1 LLQDGRPVFPSFA
14 AGAFC
19 PALAGLFFLLVPKCG
34 VGFRELSG
42 VPVASGDQ

>member
-1 LLQDGRPVFPSFA
+1 VSIEYLDNT
-14 AGAFC
+14 